1 MNRNT
6 EKLFDLDR
14 KAKLLDFLNSELNDF
29 ENVDICIAL
38 EKFIFEIENIEV

>member
-6 EKLFDLDR
+6 EKLSDLDR
-14 KAKLLDFLNSELNDF
+14 KEKLLDFLKGESNDF

-38 EKFIFEIENIEV
+38 EKFIFELESIEV